1 MIIFPGSELTG
12 LRVTFTSLKSEV
24 EYNLFISDSNLFLL
38 KISPTL
44 VINSLSITHF
54 FVFPFI
60 NLPFSSSVFPSSSIK
75 LISIPA
81 IYPS

>member
-1 MIIFPGSELTG
+1 MIFPGFDLTG
-12 LRVTFTSLKSEV
+12 LSVTFTSLKSDV
-24 EYNLFISDSNLFLL
+24 EYSLFISDSNLFLL
-38 KISPTL
+38 KISPIF
-44 VINSLSITHF
+44 VISSLSITHF

-60 NLPFSSSVFPSSSIK
+60 ILPFSSSVLPSSSIK